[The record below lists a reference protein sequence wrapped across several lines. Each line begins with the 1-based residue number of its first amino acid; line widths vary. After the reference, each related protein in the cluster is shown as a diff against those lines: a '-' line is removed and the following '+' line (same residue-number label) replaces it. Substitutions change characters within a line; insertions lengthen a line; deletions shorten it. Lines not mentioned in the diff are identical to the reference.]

1 MHNLYL
7 RIKTHLS
14 VLTSQN
20 SSNTSPLKKPPTSG
34 QPPSVVT
41 TPASATTTPRHRHN
55 SAPDMEL
62 QRSRSLKSIRVRKI
76 SKGSLKSLRRGTVC
90 VTVSTHASSVFYD
103 TDTEGD
109 YIKHPVLYELSYK
122 YGFTDNLPES
132 GLPSR
137 LEEIKEAIRREIRKE
152 LKIKEGAEKL
162 REVAKDRR
170 SLNDVAAIV
179 KKSNNK
185 IAELKSELQELE
197 SQILLT
203 QGNDRDILS
212 PTTPNASLGGNSSDG
227 NTEGN
232 GLISGGHEQL
242 SANDKL
248 LLSLEKQLNIEMK
261 VKNGAENMI
270 QSLQSGHYGRDKKL
284 LGEAQQMLTD
294 SKAKIEFLRLRI
306 LKVKQNKEHAY
317 KLSQQVAVDA
327 ADNGSSAGGLLPQR
341 LETSLEE
348 RIEELRHR
356 LRIEAAVVDGAKNV
370 IRILRNSKVPD
381 KKALQEAHAR
391 LSESSRKLDLL
402 CHSLDLRR
410 LELPADSLAAQQLK
424 SELQTVQQ
432 ASSPVPFNY
441 TSLQPFHA
449 GLLGGKPYQ
458 QVSTLGRC
466 ASVTGKLEVRLMGCQ
481 GLLEDVPGRSR
492 RDKDNN
498 SSPGDLRSF
507 VKGVT
512 SRSSSK
518 SYSVKDETSSEI
530 MAVIKLD
537 NMTVAQT
544 SWKPCSQQAWDQRFS
559 IDLDRSRELEI
570 GVYWRDWRS
579 LCAVKFLRLEEFIDD
594 VRHGMALQLEP
605 QGLLFAEIKFLN
617 PMISQKPKL
626 RRQQMIFNKQQVKNI
641 PRAKQMNINVATWGR
656 LLKRNAPSNTI
667 LAGGKMQATRD
678 SESPIS
684 RTPSSGTIDQEPE
697 PYSPGILAQNMQ
709 YDPEAGSTEH
719 IETPG
724 ECPDPSVSG
733 LSGKR
738 PLSMQ
743 GIAAL
748 PPEVVATSPQQKNS
762 TAAANNNLHLN
773 ITGKLLQPNPIP
785 KPPTSAGSKQTT
797 PTDVVPPPVPATSPP
812 KMDQE
817 LQSALSEFDF
827 LNQLDSQP
835 NTLQRPHHHHNNQQP
850 QQQQQLQQQMRS
862 QSQTQQQQQPPL
874 QNNSLEPQSP
884 GSGLYHRPVL
894 TMPPVV
900 IMGGDGGPSSSS
912 HDLSSPIIEMPPSPA
927 PIVEYPDDED
937 YGNYHRHYSIGAADG
952 FHVEAHINLV
962 HITIEPTIPLSL
974 TTTTSINKALS
985 SSLANVSSEFVAS
998 AAPPPSSSSACNN
1011 KNNKL
1016 QHEQPKEQEQ
1026 KQQNTKLYFNNGT
1039 TTPPPQFSSSIVT
1052 PTTTKNVNVP
1062 LSSTPID
1069 TAKVAAVGTSSSA
1082 SSSTKTYI
1090 TTVEHFIT
1098 DLEDEKDT
1106 QEIKVIPQFSNVTI
1120 SNNNNIQLQQ
1130 QHSTEPSPIIQEPQ
1144 TPIVYGGH
1152 LSASEAAAPHFPQPA
1167 QRQQNYQQPSQQ
1179 QPPQPSAAAVQQQ
1192 QQPIYQNQ
1200 FELQNAAA
1208 AAQSNSRRN
1217 VARGLQYRDSA
1228 YESRRQSQNITA
1240 PPGILSMDNFRM
1252 LSVLGRGHFGKVI
1265 LCQLRTNN
1273 QYYAIKALKKGD
1285 IIARDEVESLLS
1297 EKRIF
1302 EVANAMR
1309 HPFLVNLYA
1318 CFQTEQHVCFVME
1331 YAAGGDLMMH
1341 IHTDVFSEPR
1351 AVFYAACVV
1360 LGLQYLHENKIIY
1373 RDLKLDNLL
1382 LDTEGYV
1389 KIADFGLCK
1398 EGMGFGDRTGTFCGT
1413 PEFLAPEV
1421 LTETSYTRAVDWWG
1435 LGVLIFEMLVG
1446 ESPFPGD
1453 DEEEVFDSIVN
1464 DEVRYPR
1471 FLSLEAIAIMRRL
1484 LRKNPERRLGS
1495 SERDAEDVKRQ
1506 AFFRSIVWDD
1516 LLLRRVR
1523 PPFVPTIT
1531 HLEDVSNFDEEFTSE
1546 RPQLTPPKE
1555 PRVLTDEE
1563 QMFFQDFTYTAE
1575 WS

>member
-20 SSNTSPLKKPPTSG
+20 SSNTSPLKKPPSG
-34 QPPSVVT
+34 TPSVVT

-137 LEEIKEAIRREIRKE
+137 LEDIKEAIRREIRKE

-227 NTEGN
+227 NTGEGN

-317 KLSQQVAVDA
+317 KLSQQVAMDA
-327 ADNGSSAGGLLPQR
+327 ADNGGSSGPGSAGGLLPQR

-410 LELPADSLAAQQLK
+410 LELPAESVAAQQLK
-424 SELQTVQQ
+424 SELQSVQQ

-667 LAGGKMQATRD
+667 LAGGKMPATNRD

-709 YDPEAGSTEH
+709 YDAEAGSTEH

-748 PPEVVATSPQQKNS
+748 PPEVTSPPQQKN
-762 TAAANNNLHLN
+762 TAAANNNLHLT
-773 ITGKLLQPNPIP
+773 IPGKLTQLNPIP

-812 KMDQE
+812 KLDQ
-817 LQSALSEFDF
+817 
-827 LNQLDSQP
+827 
-835 NTLQRPHHHHNNQQP
+835 
-850 QQQQQLQQQMRS
+850 
-862 QSQTQQQQQPPL
+862 
-874 QNNSLEPQSP
+874 
-884 GSGLYHRPVL
+884 
-894 TMPPVV
+894 
-900 IMGGDGGPSSSS
+900 
-912 HDLSSPIIEMPPSPA
+912 
-927 PIVEYPDDED
+927 
-937 YGNYHRHYSIGAADG
+937 
-952 FHVEAHINLV
+952 EAHINLV

-974 TTTTSINKALS
+974 TTTTTSLNKACS
-985 SSLANVSSEFVAS
+985 SSSSLSLANVSSECVAS
-998 AAPPPSSSSACNN
+998 SLPPPPPSRPISSACNEV
-1011 KNNKL
+1011 KTKP
-1016 QHEQPKEQEQ
+1016 QHEEQQHQE
-1026 KQQNTKLYFNNGT
+1026 KQQPQTILHTSNGT
-1039 TTPPPQFSSSIVT
+1039 TTPPPPLPPPSNRNSA
-1052 PTTTKNVNVP
+1052 NVP
-1062 LSSTPID
+1062 LSFPPID
-1069 TAKVAAVGTSSSA
+1069 IAAGTSP
-1082 SSSTKTYI
+1082 TKTYI

-1098 DLEDEKDT
+1098 ANEDEKYNP
-1106 QEIKVIPQFSNVTI
+1106 EIKVIPQFSNVSI
-1120 SNNNNIQLQQ
+1120 SNNNNNIQQQQ
-1130 QHSTEPSPIIQEPQ
+1130 QHSSEPSPIIQEPQ

-1152 LSASEAAAPHFPQPA
+1152 LSASEANAPHFPQPA
-1167 QRQQNYQQPSQQ
+1167 QRQQNYQPPSQQ
-1179 QPPQPSAAAVQQQ
+1179 QQPQSSAVGQ

-1208 AAQSNSRRN
+1208 AAAAQANSRRN

-1563 QMFFQDFTYTAE
+1563 QMFFQDFTYTAD

>member
-1 MHNLYL
+1 MHNLFL
-7 RIKTHLS
+7 RIKNQLS
-14 VLTSQN
+14 VLTTHNSSQN
-20 SSNTSPLKKPPTSG
+20 SSPNHKYQQTHSEISALNTTR
-34 QPPSVVT
+34 T
-41 TPASATTTPRHRHN
+41 RHN

-103 TDTEGD
+103 TDTEGE

-132 GLPSR
+132 ALPSR

-179 KKSNNK
+179 KKSNSK

-203 QGNDRDILS
+203 QGNTVVTHNDRDILS
-212 PTTPNASLGGNSSDG
+212 PSSNNVRLSGSSQFTNDG
-227 NTEGN
+227 SVG
-232 GLISGGHEQL
+232 GLISSGHEQL

-248 LLSLEKQLNIEMK
+248 LISLEKQLNIEMK

-284 LGEAQQMLTD
+284 LAEAQQMLTD

-306 LKVKQNKEHAY
+306 LKVKQNKEHAQ
-317 KLSQQVAVDA
+317 KLSQQITANA
-327 ADNGSSAGGLLPQR
+327 NENGSVAGCVSPQR
-341 LETSLEE
+341 LEISLEE

-370 IRILRNSKVPD
+370 IRILQNRKVPD
-381 KKALQEAHAR
+381 KKALQEAHVR

-402 CHSLDLRR
+402 RHSLDLRR
-410 LELPADSLAAQQLK
+410 LELPADSTAAQQLK
-424 SELQTVQQ
+424 CELQSVQQ

-441 TSLQPFHA
+441 TSLQPFHG

-626 RRQQMIFNKQQVKNI
+626 QRQRMIFNKQQVKNI

-656 LLKRNAPSNTI
+656 LLKRNAPSTSN
-667 LAGGKMQATRD
+667 LAGGKISNPARES

-684 RTPSSGTIDQEPE
+684 RTPSSGTINQEPE
-697 PYSPGILAQNMQ
+697 PYSPGVLAQNMHCE
-709 YDPEAGSTEH
+709 PEEPIIEH
-719 IETPG
+719 VETPG
-724 ECPDPSVSG
+724 EIPDPAVSG

-748 PPEVVATSPQQKNS
+748 PPENTSPQQPQKPQN
-762 TAAANNNLHLN
+762 TVAANNNLHLN
-773 ITGKLLQPNPIP
+773 IVGKNSQPNPIP
-785 KPPTSAGSKQTT
+785 KPPTSGSKQNT
-797 PTDVVPPPVPATSPP
+797 PTDVLPPQIPTSLPP
-812 KMDQE
+812 KLDQ
-817 LQSALSEFDF
+817 
-827 LNQLDSQP
+827 
-835 NTLQRPHHHHNNQQP
+835 
-850 QQQQQLQQQMRS
+850 
-862 QSQTQQQQQPPL
+862 
-874 QNNSLEPQSP
+874 
-884 GSGLYHRPVL
+884 
-894 TMPPVV
+894 
-900 IMGGDGGPSSSS
+900 
-912 HDLSSPIIEMPPSPA
+912 
-927 PIVEYPDDED
+927 
-937 YGNYHRHYSIGAADG
+937 
-952 FHVEAHINLV
+952 EAHINLV
-962 HITIEPTIPLSL
+962 HITIEPTIPLHLDTNSTANNSDLALKSDDITTIISRPTSL
-974 TTTTSINKALS
+974 TSPSNVATTFTSTVEYFI
-985 SSLANVSSEFVAS
+985 ANV
-998 AAPPPSSSSACNN
+998 
-1011 KNNKL
+1011 
-1016 QHEQPKEQEQ
+1016 
-1026 KQQNTKLYFNNGT
+1026 
-1039 TTPPPQFSSSIVT
+1039 
-1052 PTTTKNVNVP
+1052 
-1062 LSSTPID
+1062 
-1069 TAKVAAVGTSSSA
+1069 
-1082 SSSTKTYI
+1082 
-1090 TTVEHFIT
+1090 
-1098 DLEDEKDT
+1098 EDEDKT
-1106 QEIKVIPQFSNVTI
+1106 IEETKVIPQFSNVSI
-1120 SNNNNIQLQQ
+1120 SNNNLQQ
-1130 QHSTEPSPIIQEPQ
+1130 QQHYLQQSSPIIQEPP
-1144 TPIVYGGH
+1144 TPIIYGGH
-1152 LSASEAAAPHFPQPA
+1152 VSASEASVPQFPQPA
-1167 QRQQNYQQPSQQ
+1167 QRQNYHQSPQATPSYQQQQ
-1179 QPPQPSAAAVQQQ
+1179 QPQ

-1200 FELQNAAA
+1200 FELQNSAVSQQNA
-1208 AAQSNSRRN
+1208 RRN

-1228 YESRRQSQNITA
+1228 YELRRQSQSLIA
-1240 PPGILSMDNFRM
+1240 SPGILSMDNFRM

-1341 IHTDVFSEPR
+1341 IHTDVFTEPR

-1382 LDTEGYV
+1382 LDTDGYV

-1495 SERDAEDVKRQ
+1495 SERDAEDVKKQ
-1506 AFFRSIVWDD
+1506 AFFRTIVWDD
-1516 LLLRRVR
+1516 LLLRKVK
-1523 PPFVPTIT
+1523 PPFVPTIN

-1546 RPQLTPPKE
+1546 KPQLTPPKE
-1555 PRVLTDEE
+1555 PRILTDEE
-1563 QMFFQDFTYTAE
+1563 QMFFQDFTYTAD

>member
-1 MHNLYL
+1 MHNLFL
-7 RIKTHLS
+7 RIKNQLS
-14 VLTSQN
+14 VLTTHNSSQN
-20 SSNTSPLKKPPTSG
+20 SSPNHKYQQTHSEISALNTTR
-34 QPPSVVT
+34 T
-41 TPASATTTPRHRHN
+41 RHN

-103 TDTEGD
+103 TDTEGE

-132 GLPSR
+132 ALPSR

-179 KKSNNK
+179 KKSNSK

-203 QGNDRDILS
+203 QGNTVVTHNDRDILS
-212 PTTPNASLGGNSSDG
+212 PSSNNVRLSGSSQFTNDG
-227 NTEGN
+227 SVG
-232 GLISGGHEQL
+232 GLISSGHEQL

-248 LLSLEKQLNIEMK
+248 LISLEKQLNIEMK

-284 LGEAQQMLTD
+284 LAEAQQMLTD

-306 LKVKQNKEHAY
+306 LKVKQNKEHAQ
-317 KLSQQVAVDA
+317 KLSQQITANA
-327 ADNGSSAGGLLPQR
+327 NENGSVAGCVSPQR
-341 LETSLEE
+341 LEISLEE

-370 IRILRNSKVPD
+370 IRILQNRKVPD
-381 KKALQEAHAR
+381 KKALQEAHVR

-402 CHSLDLRR
+402 RHSLDLRR
-410 LELPADSLAAQQLK
+410 LELPADSTAAQQLK
-424 SELQTVQQ
+424 CELQSVQQ

-441 TSLQPFHA
+441 TSLQPFHG

-626 RRQQMIFNKQQVKNI
+626 QRQRMIFNKQQVKNI

-656 LLKRNAPSNTI
+656 LLKRNAPSTSN
-667 LAGGKMQATRD
+667 LAGGKISNPARES

-684 RTPSSGTIDQEPE
+684 RTPSSGTINQEPE
-697 PYSPGILAQNMQ
+697 PYSPGVLAQNMHCE
-709 YDPEAGSTEH
+709 PEEPIIEH
-719 IETPG
+719 VETPG
-724 ECPDPSVSG
+724 EIPDPAVSG

-748 PPEVVATSPQQKNS
+748 PPENTSPQQPQKPQN
-762 TAAANNNLHLN
+762 TVAANNNLHLN
-773 ITGKLLQPNPIP
+773 IVGKNSQPNPIP
-785 KPPTSAGSKQTT
+785 KPPTSGSKQNT
-797 PTDVVPPPVPATSPP
+797 PTDVLPPQIPTSLPP
-812 KMDQE
+812 KLDQE
-817 LQSALSEFDF
+817 
-827 LNQLDSQP
+827 
-835 NTLQRPHHHHNNQQP
+835 
-850 QQQQQLQQQMRS
+850 
-862 QSQTQQQQQPPL
+862 
-874 QNNSLEPQSP
+874 
-884 GSGLYHRPVL
+884 
-894 TMPPVV
+894 
-900 IMGGDGGPSSSS
+900 
-912 HDLSSPIIEMPPSPA
+912 
-927 PIVEYPDDED
+927 
-937 YGNYHRHYSIGAADG
+937 
-952 FHVEAHINLV
+952 
-962 HITIEPTIPLSL
+962 
-974 TTTTSINKALS
+974 
-985 SSLANVSSEFVAS
+985 
-998 AAPPPSSSSACNN
+998 
-1011 KNNKL
+1011 
-1016 QHEQPKEQEQ
+1016 
-1026 KQQNTKLYFNNGT
+1026 
-1039 TTPPPQFSSSIVT
+1039 
-1052 PTTTKNVNVP
+1052 
-1062 LSSTPID
+1062 
-1069 TAKVAAVGTSSSA
+1069 
-1082 SSSTKTYI
+1082 
-1090 TTVEHFIT
+1090 
-1098 DLEDEKDT
+1098 
-1106 QEIKVIPQFSNVTI
+1106 VIPQFSNVSI
-1120 SNNNNIQLQQ
+1120 SNNNLQQ
-1130 QHSTEPSPIIQEPQ
+1130 QQHYLQQSSPIIQEPP
-1144 TPIVYGGH
+1144 TPIIYGGH
-1152 LSASEAAAPHFPQPA
+1152 VSASEASVPQFPQPA
-1167 QRQQNYQQPSQQ
+1167 QRQNYHQSPQATPSYQQQQ
-1179 QPPQPSAAAVQQQ
+1179 QPQ

-1200 FELQNAAA
+1200 FELQNSAVSQQNA
-1208 AAQSNSRRN
+1208 RRN

-1228 YESRRQSQNITA
+1228 YELRRQSQSLIA
-1240 PPGILSMDNFRM
+1240 SPGILSMDNFRM

-1341 IHTDVFSEPR
+1341 IHTDVFTEPR

-1382 LDTEGYV
+1382 LDTDGYV

-1495 SERDAEDVKRQ
+1495 SERDAEDVKKQ
-1506 AFFRSIVWDD
+1506 AFFRTIVWDD
-1516 LLLRRVR
+1516 LLLRKVK
-1523 PPFVPTIT
+1523 PPFVPTIN

-1546 RPQLTPPKE
+1546 KPQLTPPKE
-1555 PRVLTDEE
+1555 PRILTDEE
-1563 QMFFQDFTYTAE
+1563 QMFFQDFTYTAD